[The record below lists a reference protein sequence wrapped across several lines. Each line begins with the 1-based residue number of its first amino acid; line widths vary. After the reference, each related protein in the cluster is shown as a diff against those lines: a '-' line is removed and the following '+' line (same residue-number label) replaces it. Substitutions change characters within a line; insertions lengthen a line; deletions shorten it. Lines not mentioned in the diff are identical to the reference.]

1 MDAEAIRSMLAT
13 VHPSS
18 HSTPPSTFALSR
30 RRVEE
35 LTDDILDVDHWVV
48 SVGGTQR
55 ESWWGDAYY
64 MVPAA
69 ALEA

>member
-1 MDAEAIRSMLAT
+1 MDAEAIRSLLAT

-18 HSTPPSTFALSR
+18 HSMPPSTFALSR

-35 LTDDILDVDHWVV
+35 LTDDILAVDDWVL
-48 SVGGTQR
+48 SVGGSQR
-55 ESWWGDAYY
+55 ESWWGDAFY
-64 MVPAA
+64 MVPTA